1 MSTRD
6 EDFVTRIF
14 VANTHTPMLFF
25 STRGI
30 AYKLK
35 VWKLPLA
42 APNARGKALINI
54 LPLEQGESITTIMPL
69 PEDEDS
75 WDNLNIMFATTQ
87 GTVRRNKLS
96 DFKLVNRNGK
106 IAMKLEGEDG
116 IVGVDTCTEDATVLL
131 TSAKGQAI
139 RFKVTDI
146 RVFAGR
152 NSVGVRG
159 INLGSGDKVISMTIL
174 NPTKAEA
181 WERTAFLKQRRAL
194 LALENGEEVESV
206 ADEPEEEGSDQVL
219 TDERFEQMQ
228 ASEQMILTLSERGFG
243 KRSSS
248 HEYRVS
254 GRGGKGIAAMA
265 VNERNGELVS
275 SFPVDE
281 TDEVM
286 LVTDG
291 GQLIRCPIKDIRVAG
306 RSTQGVTVFK
316 TAVDEKVVS
325 VERITETDDED
336 DGEGEASAEV
346 NEDNSPNTE

>member
-1 MSTRD
+1 
-6 EDFVTRIF
+6 
-14 VANTHTPMLFF
+14 
-25 STRGI
+25 
-30 AYKLK
+30 
-35 VWKLPLA
+35 
-42 APNARGKALINI
+42 
-54 LPLEQGESITTIMPL
+54 
-69 PEDEDS
+69 
-75 WDNLNIMFATTQ
+75 
-87 GTVRRNKLS
+87 
-96 DFKLVNRNGK
+96 
-106 IAMKLEGEDG
+106 
-116 IVGVDTCTEDATVLL
+116 LL
-131 TSAKGQAI
+131 TTAKGQAI

-159 INLGSGDKVISMTIL
+159 INLASGDKVISMTIL

-194 LALENGEEVESV
+194 LVAEEGGE
-206 ADEPEEEGSDQVL
+206 ADAIADDTDEEGSDQTL
-219 TDERFEQMQ
+219 SDERFAEMQ
-228 ASEQMILTLSERGFG
+228 ASEQLILTLSERGYG

-265 VNERNGELVS
+265 VNERNGDLIS

-281 TDEVM
+281 SDEVM

-316 TAVDEKVVS
+316 TSKDEKVVS
-325 VERITETDDED
+325 VERITETDDDEND
-336 DGEGEASAEV
+336 EGTEATQNVEEGAEKSNEAIQASGEVETPTSTPDVTDAGSDES
-346 NEDNSPNTE
+346 DK